1 MDKAK
6 QLLRGEIVATR
17 KAMPPSV
24 RVSAAAALTD
34 LLLSVPEVAKASTVA
49 AYVSVGTEPDTA
61 AILAALRSRGAVVLL
76 PILRP
81 DFDLDWAAYVGMHA
95 LAAGSRG
102 LREPTGTRLGSD
114 AAKTADAIL
123 VPALA
128 VDHKHG
134 HRLGRGGGAYDRV
147 LARAGADTFT
157 CALVYDGELRDDIPV
172 EPHDHP
178 VAAAA
183 TPSGLSRF

>member
-1 MDKAK
+1 VDKAK
-6 QLLRGEIVATR
+6 QLVRGEIVATR
-17 KAMPPSV
+17 KAMPHSA

-49 AYVSVGTEPDTA
+49 AYVAMGTEPDTS

-81 DFDLDWAAYVGMHA
+81 DCDLDWAPYAGVHA
-95 LAAGSRG
+95 LSAGSRG
-102 LREPTGTRLGSD
+102 LREPTGPRLGSD
-114 AAKTADAIL
+114 APKAAGAIL

-128 VDHKHG
+128 VDRQRG
-134 HRLGRGGGAYDRV
+134 HRLGRGGGSYDRV
-147 LARAGADTFT
+147 LARVSDEAFT
-157 CALVYDGELRDDIPV
+157 CALVYDGELRDGIPV
-172 EPHDHP
+172 EPHDRP

-183 TPSGLSRF
+183 TPSGLTRF